1 MVSFH
6 VAHVS
11 ENLALTGNQR
21 RQAREEGVGVRR
33 AAVQEVQHLAGEL

>member
-6 VAHVS
+6 VADAS
-11 ENLALTGNQR
+11 EYFALTGNRR
-21 RQAREEGVGVRR
+21 RQAHEEGVGVRR